1 MADALEFAD
10 IQGLVVRGYGNLPA
24 ACYVL
29 IEIPDSAAAGAHAW
43 LGRLS
48 SQLDTAE
55 SRPTDSAT
63 NVAFTHAGLRKLG
76 LPATSLAMF
85 PLEFVDGMVDSHR
98 SRILGDVDE
107 SAPEYWD
114 WGGPLTTGVDAVLL
128 LFATEN
134 AALEQLYSTRKQQLE
149 QAGLRELVRLDTSD
163 LGGREHFG
171 FRDGISQ
178 PTIAGFGRTDT
189 PMNTIEPG
197 EFVVG
202 YHNEHGQF
210 AQAPDFARDGSYLV
224 FRQLRQDV
232 RGFWRFVDGA
242 TRNLDGRSN
251 ESRRTWLAAKLVGRW
266 PSGAPLVK
274 VPDGDDPTL
283 ATDNDFAYAANDLYG
298 FRCPIGSHIR
308 RGNPRDSLEPGPG
321 TQQSINVGKHH
332 RLIRRGRE
340 YGPPVDRQ
348 TLFSDDA
355 AHGDDVERGLQ
366 FICLCSDIARQFE
379 FVQHTWLM
387 STKFSGLYDDSDPLL
402 GAPPAASG
410 TFTVPAQPLRHR
422 YSGLSRF
429 VSVRGGAYFFLP
441 GIRATKYLAALRP

>member
-1 MADALEFAD
+1 MPDALEFAD

-29 IEIPDSAAAGAHAW
+29 IEIPDSAVAGARNW
-43 LGRLS
+43 LGWLPS
-48 SQLDTAE
+48 ELNTAQL
-55 SRPTDSAT
+55 RPDDSAA
-63 NVAFTHAGLRKLG
+63 NVAFTYAGLKKLG
-76 LPATSLAMF
+76 VPTASLAMF
-85 PLEFVDGMVDSHR
+85 PPEFVDGMVDSHR

-114 WGGPLTTGVDAVLL
+114 WGGPLTTRVDAVLL
-128 LFATEN
+128 LFAVDN
-134 AALEQLYSTRKQQLE
+134 AALEQLCSTHQQQLE

-178 PTIAGFGRTDT
+178 PTIAGFGRTDA

-197 EFVVG
+197 EFVLG
-202 YHNEHGQF
+202 YHNERGQF
-210 AQAPDFARDGSYLV
+210 AQAPDFGRDGSYLV

-232 RGFWRFVDGA
+232 PGFWRFVDAA
-242 TRNLDGRSN
+242 TRNLDGSSD
-251 ESRRTWLAAKLVGRW
+251 ESRRTRLAAKLVGRW

-283 ATDNDFAYAANDLYG
+283 ATDNDFAYAANDPYG
-298 FRCPIGSHIR
+298 LNCPIGSHIR

-348 TLFSDDA
+348 TLFTDDA
-355 AHGDDVERGLQ
+355 PAGDDVDRGLH

-387 STKFSGLYDDSDPLL
+387 STKFSGLYDDADPLL
-402 GAPPAASG
+402 GAPPAGYG
-410 TFTVPAQPLRHR
+410 TFTVQAQPLRQR
-422 YSGLSRF
+422 YSGLSRL

-441 GIRATKYLAALRP
+441 GIRATKYLATLRS